1 MPGLSN
7 IEQLSGWHGLARNTA
22 GEVWTWGQ
30 GSDGESGDGTLD
42 SHLTPVRVP
51 GLGQITAIAAGESH
65 CMALQSNGT
74 VWAWGRDD
82 EGQVGDGGTA
92 DRTTPF
98 EVPLPAGRHAVGV
111 GAGEAWSF
119 AILGWLK
126 DPSRWFST
134 VSQAEGGLRPRD
146 A

>member
-1 MPGLSN
+1 MPVPGLSN

-51 GLGQITAIAAGESH
+51 GLGQITAIAAT
-65 CMALQSNGT
+65 A
-74 VWAWGRDD
+74 ARPIGRP
-82 EGQVGDGGTA
+82 
-92 DRTTPF
+92 RSRW
-98 EVPLPAGRHAVGV
+98 PLPAGRHAVGV
-111 GAGEAWSF
+111 GAGAAWSF

-126 DPSRWFST
+126 DPSRWFSS

-146 A
+146 P